1 MSDVDPARADVPG
14 GDVGPLYR
22 AIWRLLDLPPRVR
35 LLLCHGYKAPERE
48 DYVWETTIAAR
59 CEGNVQDGMDEDA
72 FVPMCEA
79 HDSTLAIPHLISPS
93 IQLEIHGGKLPKPKA
108 NRTRRL
114 PVALNAMRGRGQ
126 IGDLPGGWVK
136 T

>member
-22 AIWRLLDLPPRVR
+22 SIWRLLDLP
-35 LLLCHGYKAPERE
+35 LLLYHDCKAPERE

-59 CEGNVQDGMDEDA
+59 CEGNVQDGW
-72 FVPMCEA
+72 
-79 HDSTLAIPHLISPS
+79 T
-93 IQLEIHGGKLPKPKA
+93 
-108 NRTRRL
+108 RTHSSRCARL
-114 PVALNAMRGRGQ
+114 MMPPWRYC
-126 IGDLPGGWVK
+126 